1 MTQPPGDSS
10 YGQVAIGLGYVSTEQ
25 VQECLSIQ
33 ARMREMGMDS
43 PLGEILSRKGY
54 INPSQQSAVLK
65 KMGVQTSPIP
75 GYSILGKIGQGGMGI
90 VYKAVQTSINRTVAI
105 KILSSTATKDKTYVA
120 RFLGEAQAAASLSHK
135 NLIAAIDVGFAN
147 GLYYFVM
154 EFVTGKSCREILNTK
169 GTFPEK
175 QVLDVALQM
184 GEVLDHIHQHKMVHR
199 DIKPENILQTP
210 EGLVK
215 LCDLGLAKSTSSIEQ
230 SLTQEGLAVGTPY
243 FMSPEQIRGDKDVDI
258 RADLYSLGAT
268 LFFLTTGQP
277 PFAGKSAA
285 ETMTMHLNNP
295 TPDLRR
301 QGMGISDDFSA
312 VVAKLMAKDRAN
324 RYASPQELIEDLRKI
339 KQGSAP
345 HHARQHAARAHAAHK
360 AAVTSR
366 LVRRKTAPW
375 WPVAV
380 GAGVLV
386 AGGLAFFLFR
396 PAPEKQVVIVR
407 EKETPAPAPKA
418 APPDPAKAPKDD
430 PALTNEAARLFSTA
444 SARYDQNRYAEA
456 LTELQKLAAPAFAKL
471 QYIREKGAVIGEM
484 KGICEQRVKDAE
496 ADQARQI
503 SDARAALQGRRWKEA
518 RELLQKLVA
527 QGRTALRPDL
537 DRAIRETE
545 AVDALAELRAARD
558 AGRWSTILPRAAELG
573 PVLQGTETQKDH
585 QPELQAIWVRALV
598 ETKVLKAVAAA
609 HAAAVAGN
617 WTEVSK
623 QLVEVEA
630 HRDTDAYKAAQPELR
645 DLRAQMAKANEK
657 VAEEGATTAWVEALK
672 DYGQMLGEKKY
683 EAAAEVL
690 QDYARLHGATATY
703 KSHASEIEA
712 KVADMAKRRARDRD
726 DDARRVWAQVQTDLK
741 KGSLDAVA
749 DGLQRLLGELGDTQ
763 TTKTNESKMRT
774 IKGQLEQAGKAGS
787 PLIVEM
793 DFEDYPGLWIAR
805 GGADIQNA
813 ADETHQGRRAARIG
827 LGSSGQAIHPIHGL
841 RSGVEAV
848 TFWVKL
854 KSRGTALLSFVV
866 YDEGQAN
873 TASFAQDFTATAD
886 WKQITLKASDF
897 KPYGVVAKAKL
908 RPEWTSVRAFCIQAS
923 DASGNEPPEFTFDT
937 LRVLATPMAK

>member
-1 MTQPPGDSS
+1 MTQPPGDNS
-10 YGQVAIGLGYVSTEQ
+10 YGQVAVSLGYVKPEQ

-33 ARMREMGMDS
+33 ARMREMGLDS

-75 GYSILGKIGQGGMGI
+75 GYSILGKIGQGGMGV

-105 KILSSTATKDKTYVA
+105 KILSNTATKDKTYVA

-169 GTFPEK
+169 GPFPEK
-175 QVLDVALQM
+175 QALDVALQM

-199 DIKPENILQTP
+199 DIKPENILLTP

-268 LFFLTTGQP
+268 LFFLTAGQP
-277 PFAGKSAA
+277 PFSGKSAA

-301 QGMGISDDFSA
+301 QGLGISDDFSA

-339 KQGSAP
+339 REGSAP

-366 LVRRKTAPW
+366 LIRRKTTPW

-407 EKETPAPAPKA
+407 EKETPAPVKAPE
-418 APPDPAKAPKDD
+418 PVRPAAPKDD

-456 LTELQKLAAPAFAKL
+456 LAELQKLAAPAFARL
-471 QYIREKGAVIGEM
+471 QYVREKGAVIGEM

-496 ADQARQI
+496 ADLARQVAE
-503 SDARAALQGRRWKEA
+503 ARAALQGRRWKEA
-518 RELLQKLVA
+518 RDLLQKLVA

-537 DRAIRETE
+537 DRAIRETAAAE
-545 AVDALAELRAARD
+545 AVAELRAARD

-573 PVLQGTETQKDH
+573 PILQGTETQKDH
-585 QPELQAIWVRALV
+585 QPELQTLWIRAMV
-598 ETKVLKAVAAA
+598 ENKVLKAVAAA
-609 HAAAVAGN
+609 HAAAVTAN

-623 QLVEVEA
+623 QLVEVET
-630 HRDTDAYKAAQPELR
+630 HRETDAYKAAQPELR

-657 VAEEGATTAWVEALK
+657 LAEEGATTAWVEALK

-703 KSHASEIEA
+703 KSHAAEIDA

-726 DDARRVWAQVQTDLK
+726 DDARRLWTQVQSDLK
-741 KGSLDAVA
+741 RGALDAVA
-749 DGLQRLLGELGDTQ
+749 DGLQRLLGELADTQ

-774 IKGQLEQAGKAGS
+774 IKAQLEQAGKAGS
-787 PLIVEM
+787 PIIVEM
-793 DFEDYPGLWIAR
+793 DFEDYPGLWTAR
-805 GGADIQNA
+805 GGAEAQNA
-813 ADETHQGRRAARIG
+813 SDETHQGRRAARIG
-827 LGSSGQAIHPIHGL
+827 LGSGGQALHPVHGM
-841 RSGVEAV
+841 RPGVEAL
-848 TFWVKL
+848 TFWIKL
-854 KSRGTALLSFVV
+854 KARGTALLAFVV
-866 YDEGQAN
+866 YDEGQMN
-873 TASFAQDFTATAD
+873 TASFVQDFTATSD
-886 WKQITLKASDF
+886 WKQITLRASDF
-897 KPYGVVAKAKL
+897 KPYGTVAKAKGL
-908 RPEWTSVRAFCIQAS
+908 PAWGAVRTFSIQAS
-923 DASGNEPPEFTFDT
+923 DNSGNDPPEFIVDT
-937 LRVLATPMAK
+937 LRVLATPLAK